1 MKDMATVARIAEQ
14 GRRAAVDKLPILPRR
29 PLPFPIEPEYEAVD
43 AEEAFLLIDAQDA
56 RIAEL
61 EKERDEARFAP
72 LGDNHH
78 NAAKCPYCR
87 PTFQDGIKRIAELER
102 EIRELKTVRDAATVR
117 ICEDGKDS
125 WTFRAQIDQL
135 KLQIRNAYDILHKCG
150 NYRTRKWW
158 SSRSEWMERNA
169 ERNNGK

>member
-102 EIRELKTVRDAATVR
+102 EIREAHIYISSYRNHF
-117 ICEDGKDS
+117 KDQS
-125 WTFRAQIDQL
+125 APPVDEWIR
-135 KLQIRNAYDILHKCG
+135 RNA
-150 NYRTRKWW
+150 
-158 SSRSEWMERNA
+158 
-169 ERNNGK
+169 